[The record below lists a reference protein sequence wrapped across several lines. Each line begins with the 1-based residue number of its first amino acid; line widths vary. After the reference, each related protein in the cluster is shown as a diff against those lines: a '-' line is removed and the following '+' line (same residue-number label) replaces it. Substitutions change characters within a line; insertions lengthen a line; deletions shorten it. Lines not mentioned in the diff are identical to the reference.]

1 MKRLLLACLLQFTLS
16 VVLSVALIT
25 PARAQ
30 DATAPPPDATTLLKV
45 SAAPVTLHAASSA
58 GATLKLVLAP
68 GWHVYANPP
77 SGEYNIPVKA
87 SLTSAMGVSAGA
99 PRYPVGKDVKL
110 PSDDKATRVYDGA
123 FEITLP
129 LQALASAT
137 NGTHTL
143 KGKVSFQSCND
154 QVCLPPAS
162 VAYTVD
168 VTVEGG
174 AAPGALAANDTAS
187 HASADSA
194 ASPRAPADSAASTGQ
209 GFMTAPPAVGAGAG
223 SQAKD
228 DAIGQ
233 LEGALR
239 SAGLGA
245 IVGVFHG
252 TFGFVLLLFLGG
264 IALNL
269 TPCVFPMLGITV
281 SIFGARR
288 KEALPKV
295 IANALAYVL
304 GISVMYTLLGVVAAL
319 TGGLFGSALQNPL
332 VSIGLGVLFIVLSL
346 SMFGVYEMQAPG
358 WMLDRLG
365 GANTA
370 SIAGVF
376 LSGLAVG
383 VVAAPCIGPIVL
395 AVLAIIAQRANVGFG
410 MTTMFTMSI
419 GLGFPYLFLAVFSN
433 LLQSLPRSGEWM
445 DWVKKVFGVILASWG
460 LNYILVG
467 LLPHFAHWVL
477 PTTLVLGGLYLGF
490 MEKSANRVAAFR
502 LFKRIGGT
510 LAVVAGVLMSLSL
523 VRASHVELAFRPY
536 SDSALKASLA
546 SGHGVMLDFS
556 AEWCAACHE
565 LEQATF
571 PDPAVRAAAANIDAY
586 RVDLTHFDSPEADSW
601 RQKYAIKG
609 LPTIVFLRPDGTEAP
624 GTRVTGFMPP
634 AEFVKVI
641 EKAK

>member
-1 MKRLLLACLLQFTLS
+1 MKRLLLVCLLLS
-16 VVLSVALIT
+16 ALVA
-25 PARAQ
+25 PVRAQ
-30 DATAPPPDATTLLKV
+30 DATAPPPDAMTLLHV
-45 SAAPVTLHAASSA
+45 TAAPVTLHAGDTAPV
-58 GATLKLVLAP
+58 LLQVVLAP

-77 SGEYNIPVKA
+77 SGEYNIPVRVG
-87 SLTSAMGVSAGA
+87 LTGARGVVAGA
-99 PRYPVGKDVKL
+99 PRYPAGKDVKL
-110 PSDDKATRVYDGA
+110 PSDEKPTRVYDGA
-123 FEITLP
+123 FTITLP
-129 LQALASAT
+129 LQAAANAVS
-137 NGTHTL
+137 GTQTL
-143 KGKVSFQSCND
+143 SGKVSFQACND

-162 VAYTVD
+162 VPFSVQ
-168 VTVEGG
+168 VTVGG
-174 AAPGALAANDTAS
+174 GTAPGAATTIDTVS
-187 HASADSA
+187 HAAADSA
-194 ASPRAPADSAASTGQ
+194 AAPRAPADTLASSPGN
-209 GFMTAPPAVGAGAG
+209 GFMTAPPASAAAAAG
-223 SQAKD
+223 SD

-239 SAGLGA
+239 AAGLGA
-245 IVGVFHG
+245 IAGVFHG

-264 IALNL
+264 LALNL

-288 KEALPKV
+288 KEALPRV
-295 IANALAYVL
+295 VANAFAYVL
-304 GISVMYTLLGVVAAL
+304 GISVMYTALGVVAAL

-332 VSIGLGVLFIVLSL
+332 VSIGLGLLFIVLSL

-370 SIAGVF
+370 SVAGVF
-376 LSGLAVG
+376 FSGLAVG

-410 MTTMFTMSI
+410 VTTMFTMSI
-419 GLGFPYLFLAVFSN
+419 GLGFPYLFLAIFSN

-460 LNYILVG
+460 LNYIMVG
-467 LLPHFAHWVL
+467 LLPHFAQWVL
-477 PTTLVLGGLYLGF
+477 PATLVLGGLYLGF

-510 LAVVAGVLMSLSL
+510 VAVVAGVLLSL
-523 VRASHVELAFRPY
+523 GLVRKSHAELLFRPY
-536 SDSALKASLA
+536 SEAALKTSLA

-565 LEQATF
+565 LEQKTF
-571 PDPAVRAAAANIDAY
+571 PDPAVRAAAAGIDAY
-586 RVDLTHFDSPEADSW
+586 RIDLTRFDSPEADTW
-601 RQKYAIKG
+601 RQKYSIKG
-609 LPTIVFLRPDGTEAP
+609 LPTIVFIKPDGSEAP
-624 GTRVTGFMPP
+624 ATRVTGFMPP

>member
-1 MKRLLLACLLQFTLS
+1 MKRLLLACLLLSTLG
-16 VVLSVALIT
+16 VALIA

-45 SAAPVTLHAASSA
+45 SAAPVTLHAGGSA
-58 GATLKLVLAP
+58 AVTLKLVLAQ

-87 SLTSAMGVSAGA
+87 ALTGAMGVSAGT
-99 PRYPVGKDVKL
+99 PHYPAGKDVKL
-110 PSDDKATRVYDGA
+110 PSDDKPTRVYDGA

-137 NGTHTL
+137 NGKHTL

-162 VAYTVD
+162 VPFTVD
-168 VTVEGG
+168 VTVDGG
-174 AAPGALAANDTAS
+174 AAPGAVAANDTVS
-187 HASADSA
+187 HAPVDSA
-194 ASPRAPADSAASTGQ
+194 ASPRAPADTAAATGQ
-209 GFMTAPPAVGAGAG
+209 GFMTAPPARAANAPA
-223 SQAKD
+223 SD

-264 IALNL
+264 LALNL

-358 WMLDRLG
+358 WMLDKLG

-467 LLPHFAHWVL
+467 LVPHFAHWVL

-510 LAVVAGVLMSLSL
+510 VAVIAGVLMSLSL
-523 VRASHVELAFRPY
+523 VRASHAELAFRPY

-565 LEQATF
+565 LEQKTF

-586 RVDLTHFDSPEADSW
+586 RVDLTHFDSPEADTW
-601 RQKYAIKG
+601 RQKYNIKG
-609 LPTIVFLRPDGTEAP
+609 LPTIVFLKPDGTEAP